1 MTNSKKKIEIHNVDL
16 DIDLDS
22 EIKKHA
28 TLDTDTKDRISNII
42 NIARERAKKP
52 VNPEE
57 LAWNEKFEKLFV
69 AITGDPDLAVTK
81 QTTMDTLGIPA
92 ADLGKILA
100 KFKKFLKINKNNE
113 WALMIGQN
121 NKGERIYCLKRF
133 V

>member
-1 MTNSKKKIEIHNVDL
+1 MNDSKKKVQIHNVDL
-16 DIDLDS
+16 DINLDD

-28 TLDTDTKDRISNII
+28 TLDTDTKDRINNII

-52 VNPEE
+52 VDPVE
-57 LAWNEKFEKLFV
+57 LAWNEKFDKLFTT
-69 AITGDPDLAVTK
+69 ITADPDLSASK
-81 QTTMDTLGIPA
+81 QVTMDTLGIPA

-100 KFKKFLKINKNNE
+100 KFKKFLKIIKKNE
-113 WALMIGQN
+113 WTLMIGQN

>member
-28 TLDTDTKDRISNII
+28 TLDTDTKDKIANII

-52 VNPEE
+52 IDSVEA
-57 LAWNEKFEKLFV
+57 AWNEKFEKLYSLF
-69 AITGDPDLAVTK
+69 
-81 QTTMDTLGIPA
+81 TTSVNCSVSKNDMTEVLGIQA
-92 ADLGKILA
+92 SDLGKIIA
-100 KFKKFLKINKNNE
+100 KFKKFLRINKNNE
-113 WALMIGQN
+113 WTLMVDPN
-121 NKGERIYCLKRF
+121 PKVRYYNLKRL

>member
-1 MTNSKKKIEIHNVDL
+1 MTNSKKKVEIHNVDL

-28 TLDTDTKDRISNII
+28 TLDTDTKDRINNIL
-42 NIARERAKKP
+42 NIARDRAKKP
-52 VNPEE
+52 VDPEE

-69 AITGDPDLAVTK
+69 VITGNPDLSATK
-81 QTTMDTLGIPA
+81 QATMDILGIPA

-100 KFKKFLKINKNNE
+100 KFKKFLKGVKKNE
-113 WALMIGQN
+113 WSLMIGQN